1 MTGSGR
7 TLVVVPAYNEEAT
20 VAAVVR
26 GVIASGL
33 DVIVVDDGSGDRTS
47 QEAAAGGAIVVR
59 LPFNLG
65 VGGALRC
72 GFRWAVANG
81 YDAVVQCD
89 ADGQHDPSELHHLI
103 AAAEEVDAHLVIGSR
118 FVGTEGFQATWLR
131 RIPMR
136 LLSSVSSRAAGVPLS
151 DATSG
156 FRVIRQPL
164 LSEFAR
170 AYPVHYLG
178 DTFEVLVQAG
188 RDGYRVR
195 EVGVTMR
202 ERAGGT
208 PSAGP
213 STSVKFLVRS
223 LLALFIGSSHRYQ
236 PFQEGG
242 R

>member
-1 MTGSGR
+1 MSAPSR

-33 DVIVVDDGSGDRTS
+33 DVLVVDDGSLDRTAD
-47 QEAAAGGAIVVR
+47 QAAAGGATVVK

-89 ADGQHDPSELHHLI
+89 ADGQHDPDQLHHLI
-103 AAAEEVDAHLVIGSR
+103 GAAIQADAHLVIGSR
-118 FVGTEGFQATWLR
+118 FVDGEGFQATWLR

-136 LLSSVSSRAAGVPLS
+136 LLSRVASNAAGVPLS
-151 DATSG
+151 DSTSG

-188 RDGYRVR
+188 RHGYRVR
-195 EVGVTMR
+195 EVGVTMH
-202 ERAGGT
+202 ERAGGV
-208 PSAGP
+208 PSAG
-213 STSVKFLVRS
+213 STASVKFLIRS
-223 LLALFIGSSHRYQ
+223 LLALFIGSSYRYRD
-236 PFQEGG
+236 FSEGSS
-242 R
+242 